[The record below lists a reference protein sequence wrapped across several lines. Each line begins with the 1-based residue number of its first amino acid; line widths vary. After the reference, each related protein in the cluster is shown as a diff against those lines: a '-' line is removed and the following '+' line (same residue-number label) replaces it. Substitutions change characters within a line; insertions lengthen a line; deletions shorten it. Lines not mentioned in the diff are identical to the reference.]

1 MKLSEIMR
9 SAAEADPEEAREKIG
24 ELADYLERNGA
35 SLIKV
40 GGRPLARELRPL
52 LRRLGSVGS
61 VLEILLDQSG
71 LSRT

>member
-1 MKLSEIMR
+1 MR

-24 ELADYLERNGA
+24 ELVDYLERNGS

-40 GGRPLARELRPL
+40 CGRPFAKELRPL

-61 VLEILLDQSG
+61 VLEILLDTRED
-71 LSRT
+71 LEARR